1 MEITS
6 KTDASF
12 QIKGKS
18 VTLVVNVESVMLPER
33 PELIIDGPGEYEVG
47 GVTIAVRKIDDSLS
61 MKIVADGLSLL
72 YLPKVPKSMETIEQ
86 LSPVDILFLGEYA
99 QSIHELEAKMIIPF
113 SDEISTSLGKTANVS
128 KKLSLTKEKLP
139 ENLEVVILHG

>member
-18 VTLVVNVESVMLPER
+18 VTLVINVDRLMVPER

-47 GVTIAVRKIDDSLS
+47 GATIEAKRIDETLCFKIILDN
-61 MKIVADGLSLL
+61 LSLL
-72 YLPKVPKSMETIEQ
+72 YLPKAPQSVETLEEF
-86 LSPVDILFLGEYA
+86 SPVDILFLGEYGE
-99 QSIHELEAKMIIPF
+99 SIHELEAKVIIPF
-113 SDEISTSLGKTANVS
+113 SNEISTSLGKTANVS
-128 KKLSLTKEKLP
+128 KKLSLIKEKLP
-139 ENLEVVILHG
+139 ESLEVVILHG

>member
-6 KTDASF
+6 KGAGVF
-12 QIKGKS
+12 QIKSKLA
-18 VTLVVNVESVMLPER
+18 TLLLSADRLVLPER

-47 GVTIAVRKIDDSLS
+47 GATTTVRKIDNTLCTR
-61 MKIVADGLSLL
+61 IIADGLSIL
-72 YLPKVPKSMETIEQ
+72 YLPKVPKNMETFEL

-99 QSIHELEAKMIIPF
+99 QSIHELEPKVIIPF

>member
-6 KTDASF
+6 KGTGVF
-12 QIKGKS
+12 QIKSKS
-18 VTLVVNVESVMLPER
+18 VTLVVSGDRLVVPER
-33 PELIIDGPGEYEVG
+33 AELLINGPGEYEVG
-47 GVTIAVRKIDDSLS
+47 GATTTVRKIDDSLC
-61 MKIVADGLSLL
+61 MRIVLAGLLLL
-72 YLPKVPKSMETIEQ
+72 YLPKVPKNIETIEQ

-99 QSIHELEAKMIIPF
+99 ESIHGLEAKVIIPF
-113 SDEISTSLGKTANVS
+113 SDEISTSLGKTPRVE